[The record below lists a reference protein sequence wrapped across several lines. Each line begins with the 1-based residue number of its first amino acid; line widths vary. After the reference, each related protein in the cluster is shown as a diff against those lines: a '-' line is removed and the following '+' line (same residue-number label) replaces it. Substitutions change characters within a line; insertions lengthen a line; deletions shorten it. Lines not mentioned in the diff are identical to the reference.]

1 MYQFS
6 FDYKADD
13 KHLTV
18 TITDTKS
25 NQAVEIVDY
34 WHLSGSRFDFSQSK
48 TEHVTTWRENEEPL
62 TRLESLS
69 AAARLAFVLSLS
81 YEEQLK
87 YSVSEVEE
95 DDVLW
100 LFDNI
105 NKRYSISSDQLEP
118 LNPYIDFHSDTA
130 TPQYCH

>member
-1 MYQFS
+1 MYQFNFS
-6 FDYKADD
+6 YKAND

-18 TITDTKS
+18 TVTDTKS

-34 WHLSGSRFDFSQSK
+34 WHLSGSRFDFSQRK
-48 TEHVTTWRENEEPL
+48 AEHVTTWRENEKPL

-87 YSVSEVEE
+87 ISTSDVEE

-105 NKRYSISSDQLEP
+105 NKQYSISSDQLEP
-118 LNPYIDFHSDTA
+118 LNPYIDFCSDTA
-130 TPQYCH
+130 PPQYRH